1 MSQWPNRAWASVT
14 KLAGGTFEDGTP
26 KAELAINLDIQE
38 DAEGQRG
45 DRLGLPPGRF
55 KAYLKFNERTG
66 KYNGYLIRDTYDHVK
81 KGPSGAHPHE
91 PAESPKLADKDLP
104 F

>member
-1 MSQWPNRAWASVT
+1 VSKWPNRAWATVM

-26 KAELAINLDIQE
+26 KAELVVNLEIQP

-55 KAYLKFNERTG
+55 KAYVRFSEKTG
-66 KYNGYLIRDTYDHVK
+66 KYNGYLIRDTFDPVK
-81 KGPSGAHPHE
+81 KGPSGNHPTE
-91 PAESPKLADKDLP
+91 PAATPKLDDKDLP
-104 F
+104 W